1 MSDITN
7 QIKRVET
14 AAELTKR
21 ASMLGTKTA
30 AINLGDETLALLKMF
45 AVLCG
50 QLEKETKLARKELS
64 ELKGVIGGNDAVT
77 E

>member
-30 AINLGDETLALLKMF
+30 AINLGDETLVLLKMF
-45 AVLCG
+45 AALCG
-50 QLEKETKLARKELS
+50 QLNQETKLLRQELS
-64 ELKGVIGGNDAVT
+64 DLKPVAGGNDAIT

>member
-14 AAELTKR
+14 AAELAKR
-21 ASMLGTKTA
+21 ASMLTTKAA

-50 QLEKETKLARKELS
+50 QLKKETKQARKELS
-64 ELKGVIGGNDAVT
+64 ELKQMIEVND